1 MKKRRLKLLCL
12 FLTASMTAPTILQY
26 VPGSMSLPYE
36 VQAAGAEDAAEN
48 VQVSARDASDG
59 IDDAWTQDPESVSG
73 SGAVCAVEDGW
84 LHLKSDPSNGNNPGT
99 KPAIFVNPNTFDFSQ
114 EGFFDFTLKSNNGN
128 TGQNDS
134 DRFGVYLGYNT
145 DQNGMFVGYDN
156 GGWFWQKY
164 TGGSGDWY
172 QGSRH
177 AAPAQGEEAAVHIEW
192 TADHKMTLTLD
203 GETVFENED
212 FSGIVDVLGTQIAF
226 KCGSW
231 NQNTTDVLV
240 KDIHYTGQAETAVYP
255 VTGKVLDTQ
264 GSPIEGAKVTIGDTT
279 VETDAEGTYTVEL
292 PDGTYTVTVVKDG
305 YMNGSGSITVSGQE
319 ASVGDITL
327 DVEPDIETETLSTE
341 DMDVYVSKTFPSV
354 VKYEMKGGLEG
365 KTFYG
370 QTEAIN
376 TVRIN
381 GVDIQV
387 APEDVKAEFDG
398 TTATYVMTVKNEEKH
413 IDAEITAELKA
424 EANQLAFNIT
434 KIENKLQDQT
444 TTNKYGDKVETYP
457 LQTIGIPNHSLISVR
472 STQSGANLKGAVM
485 SSNTHKSGDELIQ
498 VNGDMGSYNN
508 RDYMYAFLSTDEMSA
523 GMWSNSEHEGRT
535 VAAPVYGGSQ
545 NTRIYATSEERDGY
559 KTMGLASAE
568 WYYHRNVTDSKGVQ
582 YTVTETEMPQSKI
595 VIAGDMN
602 EDAQVNWQDGAI
614 AFRDIMNNPYKSE
627 EVPELVAWRI
637 AMNFGGQAQNPFLT
651 TLDNV
656 KRVAQHTDGL
666 GQSILLKGYASEGHD
681 SGHPDY
687 DNIGERMGGAE
698 DMNTLMEKGAEY
710 GARFGIH
717 VNASEMYP
725 EAKAF
730 SEELVRR
737 NSAGALS
744 YGWNWLDQGIGID
757 GIYDLASGERQ
768 ARFDALKE
776 KVGDNMDFVYVDV
789 WGNLTSGNSED
800 SWETRKLSDMITD
813 NGWRMTTEWGSGNEY
828 DSTFQ
833 HWACDLTYGGY
844 TSKGENSEVMR
855 FLRNHQKDSW
865 VGDYPSYGGVANAP
879 LLGGYNMK
887 DFEGWQGRNDYDA
900 YITNLYTHDL
910 MTKFLQHYQVVKWED
925 GDPVQM
931 TDNGETYAWT
941 PEKEIT
947 LKADPKKS
955 SAETDTVVVTRGSTD
970 PSDAAY
976 RDRTVTLNGIVI
988 SQGSVTQGDNT
999 NAKGTESYLIPWNW
1013 DSETGDQ
1020 VASEEEKLYHWNT
1033 QGGETTWELQDSWK
1047 NLTDVKVYKLTDLGK
1062 TEEQTIPVVDGTITL
1077 TAEAETP
1084 YVVCKGDEANLEIT
1098 WSEGMHIVDAGF
1110 NSGNDGLNEYWEK
1123 SGEGTAEIAKSQ
1135 YSNPMLKMDGEVS
1148 MTQELTDLKAGEEY
1162 AVYVGVDNRSG
1173 AKASMTVKADDKV
1186 LDSNYTEE
1194 SIAKNYVKA
1203 YTHSNS
1209 SATVDGTSYFQ
1220 NMYVFFTAPES
1231 GTVTLTLSREAG
1243 EGSTYFDDIRVVE
1256 SEMDVVKKDEDGN
1269 VVGMEQDFENNA
1281 QGIYPFVVGGIEG
1294 VEDNRTH
1301 LSELHDPYTQAGWDV
1316 KKMDDVLD
1324 GNWSVKTNGLTQRN
1338 ALVYQTIPQNF
1349 RFEPGRTYKVSF
1361 DYQAGSD
1368 GTYGVTVGDGE
1379 FEGGT
1384 SLETLDMAMGPDQD
1398 GHYETTIT
1406 GSASGQ
1412 TWFGIYSTGTAPD
1425 LQGTSG
1431 SAANFGGYQDFVLDN
1446 LKIELVDEE
1455 VTADSLQVLIEEA
1468 ETGYDK
1474 TEYLDADW
1482 AVFQSALTDAKV
1494 ALNKDKQDQKQIEDA
1509 YYALKAAMMTLDT
1522 ASGTEADDKYDIASD
1537 KYTVEA
1543 GSAQPQ
1549 SGNEGPVEFAQDG
1562 NGSTHWHTSWSADVV
1577 EADGSGDGWYQFNFS
1592 EPMTVNGMRYL
1603 PRSGAA
1609 NANGKIIKADILV
1622 SSDNGASWETAVKDA
1637 EFSTTTMWQKVSF
1650 DAVEGVTNVR
1660 IVATETAGQSAAEAN
1675 KYVSAAEL
1683 RVLQPVEDQTETADK
1698 SALEAAVSGAE
1709 GLNSGDYTEESWKT
1723 VEEKLAEAKAVL
1735 EKEDATAYDI
1745 ALALANLNDAVA
1757 DLEKSENPQPGEEIS
1772 TAVLEYAI
1780 ELAGGVNTDGVIET
1794 VKENFENA
1802 LQNAQDI
1809 LAKVQS
1815 GDASVTQNQVDNAWR
1830 NLIKAMQYMEFKEAN
1845 KDDLAKVI
1853 ALAEE
1858 MNGKLDKY
1866 LDEGKAA
1873 FTTALTE
1880 AKEVYENEIATQEE
1894 VTSAWQNL
1902 LDAMANMMLKP
1913 DKGLLEDL
1921 IAQAEG
1927 LNEADY
1933 EAQSFAVMRTALA
1946 AAKEVFDNAD
1956 ADQEEIDASASAL
1969 KDAIAK
1975 LTPAAGTDQ
1984 SGNGGQSDSTGGS
1997 KTEGQ
2002 TAASADKNSSTASA
2016 GKTSSTQNSGSAAK
2030 ATKTGDTAN
2039 ALPFAAAAAAALA
2052 AGAAV
2057 LLKKKEEN

>member
-1 MKKRRLKLLCL
+1 MKRKLVLRLL
-12 FLTASMTAPTILQY
+12 
-26 VPGSMSLPYE
+26 SLSL
-36 VQAAGAEDAAEN
+36 AATVAGTMFPSNVYFVNAAEN
-48 VQVSARDASDG
+48 SVEAQNSAEDG
-59 IDDAWTQDPESVSG
+59 INDAWTQDPESVSG

-114 EGFFDFTLKSNNGN
+114 DGFFDFTLKTNNAN
-128 TGQNDS
+128 TGTGDC
-134 DRFGVYLGYNT
+134 DRFGVYLGYDT

-164 TGGSGDWY
+164 TGGGGDWY

-177 AAPAQGEEAAVHIEW
+177 AAPAQGEEVAVHIEW

-212 FSGIVDVLGTQIAF
+212 FSGIADVLGIQIAF
-226 KCGSW
+226 KGGSW
-231 NQNTTDVLV
+231 EQNVTDVLV
-240 KDIHYTGQAETAVYP
+240 KDIHYAGQAEAAVYQ
-255 VTGKVLDTQ
+255 VTGKVTDAE
-264 GSPIEGAKVTIGDTT
+264 GSPVEGAKVTAGDAEA
-279 VETDAEGTYTVEL
+279 VTDAEGTYTLEL
-292 PDGTYTVTVVKDG
+292 ADGVYDITVVKDG
-305 YMNGSGSITVSGQE
+305 YITGTGSVEVSGQNAE
-319 ASVGDITL
+319 AADIVL
-327 DVEPDIETETLSTE
+327 DAEPEIETEVLSTDE
-341 DMDVYVSKTFPSV
+341 MDVYVSKTFPSV
-354 VKYEMKGGLEG
+354 VKYEMKGSLEG

-376 TVRIN
+376 TIRIN
-381 GVDIQV
+381 DIDIQV

-398 TTATYVMTVKNEEKH
+398 TTATYVMNVKNEKKH

-424 EANQLAFNIT
+424 EGNQLAFNIT
-434 KIENKLQDQT
+434 KIDNKLQDQT
-444 TTNKYGDKVETYP
+444 TTNKYGDTVETYP
-457 LQTIGIPNHSLISVR
+457 LQTISIPNHSLISVR
-472 STQSGANLKGAVM
+472 STQNGANLKGAVM
-485 SSNTHKSGDELIQ
+485 SSNTHYSGDELIQ
-498 VNGDMGSYNN
+498 VNADMGSYEN

-523 GMWSNSEHEGRT
+523 GMWSNSEHDGRV
-535 VAAPVYGGSQ
+535 VAAPVKGGSQ

-568 WYYHRNVTDSKGVQ
+568 WYYHRNVTDSKGVE

-595 VIAGDMN
+595 IITGDMN
-602 EDAQVNWQDGAI
+602 EDAQIDWQDGAI

-637 AMNFGGQAQNPFLT
+637 AMNFSSQAQNPFLT

-666 GQSILLKGYASEGHD
+666 GQSVLLKGYASEGHD

-687 DNIGERMGGAE
+687 DNIGERIGGAE

-776 KVGDNMDFVYVDV
+776 KVGDNMDFVYLDV
-789 WGNLTSGNSED
+789 WGNLTSGSRED
-800 SWETRKLSDMITD
+800 SWETRKMSDMITD

-931 TDNGETYAWT
+931 TDNGETYTWT

-1062 TEEQTIPVVDGTITL
+1062 TEEQTVPVVDGTITL

-1123 SGEGTAEIAKSQ
+1123 DGEGSAEIAKSQ
-1135 YSNPMLKMDGEVS
+1135 YSNPMLKMDDEVS
-1148 MTQELTDLKAGEEY
+1148 MTQELTDLTPGQEY
-1162 AVYVGVDNRSG
+1162 AVYVGVDNRSE
-1173 AKASMTVKADDKV
+1173 AKASITVKADGKV
-1186 LDSNYTEE
+1186 LDTNYTEE
-1194 SIAKNYVKA
+1194 SIAKNYVQA

-1209 SATVDGTSYFQ
+1209 SATVDGSSYFQ

-1281 QGIYPFVVGGIEG
+1281 QGIYPFVIGSAEG
-1294 VEDNRTH
+1294 VTDNRTH
-1301 LSELHDPYTQAGWDV
+1301 LSELHEPYTQAGWDV
-1316 KKMDDVLD
+1316 KKVDDVLD
-1324 GNWSVKTNGLTQRN
+1324 GKWSVKTNGLTQYN
-1338 ALVYQTIPQNF
+1338 GMIYQTIPQNF
-1349 RFEPGRTYKVSF
+1349 RFEPGVKYTVSF
-1361 DYQAGSD
+1361 DYQAGSE
-1368 GTYGVTVGDGE
+1368 GTYALTVGAGE
-1379 FEGGT
+1379 FAGGT
-1384 SLETLDMAMGPDQD
+1384 ELYPMAKAMGED
-1398 GHYETTIT
+1398 GHYSIDIV
-1406 GSASGQ
+1406 GDISGQ
-1412 TWFGIYSTGTAPD
+1412 TWFGIYSTSTAPD

-1431 SAANFGGYQDFVLDN
+1431 SEADFGGYKDFILDN
-1446 LKIELVDEE
+1446 LKIERVDEE
-1455 VTADSLQVLIEEA
+1455 FTVEELESLIQQADEGYDREDYTAEDWKYLADALADARAAADKGEDASAAEIQEAYYTLRAAMQYLDTIDPASNSSYDIPLDGVVLTTPSEELNGTFGASCGPKEFAIDGNPQTGWMTAYDGWSSLIASGEGWIDMQYPEPHTVDGLRYMASVPSSYNYNAITDADYEIWVKTADSAADPNGEGFAA
-1468 ETGYDK
+1468 EGY
-1474 TEYLDADW
+1474 
-1482 AVFQSALTDAKV
+1482 QKV
-1494 ALNKDKQDQKQIEDA
+1494 AEGTWQYDSSWKMIE
-1509 YYALKAAMMTLDT
+1509 
-1522 ASGTEADDKYDIASD
+1522 
-1537 KYTVEA
+1537 
-1543 GSAQPQ
+1543 
-1549 SGNEGPVEFAQDG
+1549 
-1562 NGSTHWHTSWSADVV
+1562 
-1577 EADGSGDGWYQFNFS
+1577 
-1592 EPMTVNGMRYL
+1592 
-1603 PRSGAA
+1603 
-1609 NANGKIIKADILV
+1609 
-1622 SSDNGASWETAVKDA
+1622 
-1637 EFSTTTMWQKVSF
+1637 F
-1650 DAVEGVTNVR
+1650 DAVENVTNIR
-1660 IVATETAGQSAAEAN
+1660 LLLTR
-1675 KYVSAAEL
+1675 VS
-1683 RVLQPVEDQTETADK
+1683 
-1698 SALEAAVSGAE
+1698 SH
-1709 GLNSGDYTEESWKT
+1709 NYW
-1723 VEEKLAEAKAVL
+1723 
-1735 EKEDATAYDI
+1735 
-1745 ALALANLNDAVA
+1745 ALASEIRGMSKA
-1757 DLEKSENPQPGEEIS
+1757 ENPIEEEPAEEIS

-1780 ELAGGVNTDGVIET
+1780 ELAGGVNTDGVID
-1794 VKENFENA
+1794 VVRENFENA

-1815 GDASVTQNQVDNAWR
+1815 GDTSVTQSQVDNAWR

-1858 MNGKLDKY
+1858 MNGNLDKY
-1866 LDEGKAA
+1866 LEDGKEA
-1873 FTTALTE
+1873 FTAALAE
-1880 AKEVYENEIATQEE
+1880 AKEVCEDPIVAQEE
-1894 VTSAWQNL
+1894 VNSAWQNL
-1902 LDAMANMMLKP
+1902 LNAMANMMLKP
-1913 DKGLLEDL
+1913 DKALLEDL

-1946 AAKEVFDNAD
+1946 AAKDVFENED
-1956 ADQEEIDASASAL
+1956 ADQEEIDASAAAL

-1975 LTPAAGTDQ
+1975 LTAADSGEDQQGGNTGSTDQ
-1984 SGNGGQSDSTGGS
+1984 TDGAVSSTEPP
-1997 KTEGQ
+1997 TL
-2002 TAASADKNSSTASA
+2002 ASAGQNSDTLYAGNTTAGSTAS
-2016 GKTSSTQNSGSAAK
+2016 SQNSGSAAK
-2030 ATKTGDTAN
+2030 ATKTGDTSN
-2039 ALPFAAAAAAALA
+2039 VLPIAASAAAAVLA
-2052 AGAAV
+2052 AGAVIA
-2057 LLKKKEEN
+2057 LKKKEEN

>member
-1 MKKRRLKLLCL
+1 
-12 FLTASMTAPTILQY
+12 
-26 VPGSMSLPYE
+26 
-36 VQAAGAEDAAEN
+36 
-48 VQVSARDASDG
+48 
-59 IDDAWTQDPESVSG
+59 
-73 SGAVCAVEDGW
+73 
-84 LHLKSDPSNGNNPGT
+84 
-99 KPAIFVNPNTFDFSQ
+99 
-114 EGFFDFTLKSNNGN
+114 
-128 TGQNDS
+128 
-134 DRFGVYLGYNT
+134 
-145 DQNGMFVGYDN
+145 
-156 GGWFWQKY
+156 
-164 TGGSGDWY
+164 
-172 QGSRH
+172 
-177 AAPAQGEEAAVHIEW
+177 
-192 TADHKMTLTLD
+192 
-203 GETVFENED
+203 
-212 FSGIVDVLGTQIAF
+212 
-226 KCGSW
+226 
-231 NQNTTDVLV
+231 
-240 KDIHYTGQAETAVYP
+240 
-255 VTGKVLDTQ
+255 
-264 GSPIEGAKVTIGDTT
+264 
-279 VETDAEGTYTVEL
+279 
-292 PDGTYTVTVVKDG
+292 
-305 YMNGSGSITVSGQE
+305 
-319 ASVGDITL
+319 
-327 DVEPDIETETLSTE
+327 
-341 DMDVYVSKTFPSV
+341 
-354 VKYEMKGGLEG
+354 
-365 KTFYG
+365 
-370 QTEAIN
+370 
-376 TVRIN
+376 
-381 GVDIQV
+381 
-387 APEDVKAEFDG
+387 
-398 TTATYVMTVKNEEKH
+398 
-413 IDAEITAELKA
+413 
-424 EANQLAFNIT
+424 
-434 KIENKLQDQT
+434 
-444 TTNKYGDKVETYP
+444 
-457 LQTIGIPNHSLISVR
+457 VR

-498 VNGDMGSYNN
+498 VNGEMGSYSN

-523 GMWSNSEHEGRT
+523 GMWSNSEHEGRV
-535 VAAPVYGGSQ
+535 VAAPVKGGSQ

-568 WYYHRNVTDSKGVQ
+568 WYYHRNVTDSKGVE

-595 VIAGDMN
+595 VITGDMN
-602 EDAQVNWQDGAI
+602 EDAQIDWQDGAI

-666 GQSILLKGYASEGHD
+666 GQSVLLKGYGSEGHD

-687 DNIGERMGGAE
+687 ANIGERIGGAE

-730 SEELVRR
+730 NEEMVRR
-737 NSAGALS
+737 NSSGALS

-757 GIYDLASGERQ
+757 GIYDLASGARE
-768 ARFDALKE
+768 ARFDELKE
-776 KVGDNMDFVYVDV
+776 KVGDNMDFIYLDV
-789 WGNLTSGNSED
+789 WGNLTSGSAED
-800 SWETRKLSDMITD
+800 SWETRKMSKMITD

-833 HWACDLTYGGY
+833 HWATDLTYGGY
-844 TSKGENSEVMR
+844 DSKGENSEVMR

-910 MTKFLQHYQVVKWED
+910 MTKFLQHYKVVKWED
-925 GDPVQM
+925 GEPVQM
-931 TDNGETYAWT
+931 TDNGETYTWI
-941 PEKEIT
+941 PEKQIT

-988 SQGSVTQGDNT
+988 SQGAVTRGDN
-999 NAKGTESYLIPWNW
+999 ASSKGTESYLIPWNW
-1013 DSETGDQ
+1013 DSQTGDE
-1020 VASEEEKLYHWNT
+1020 VASEQEKLYHWNT
-1033 QGGETTWELQDSWK
+1033 QGGTATWELQDSWK
-1047 NLTDVKVYKLTDLGK
+1047 NLSDVKVYKLTDLGK
-1062 TEEQTIPVVDGTITL
+1062 TEEQTVPVVDGTITL

-1084 YVVCKGDEANLEIT
+1084 YVVCKGDEVNLEIT

-1123 SGEGTAEIAKSQ
+1123 SGDGTAEIAKSQ
-1135 YSNPMLKMDGEVS
+1135 YSNPMMKLDGEVS
-1148 MTQELTDLKAGEEY
+1148 MTQELTELTPGQKY
-1162 AVYVGVDNRSG
+1162 AVYVGVDNRSE
-1173 AKASMTVKADDKV
+1173 AKAYMTVKAGDEV

-1194 SIAKNYVKA
+1194 SIAKNYVQA

-1209 SATVDGTSYFQ
+1209 SATVDGSSYFQ
-1220 NMYVFFTAPES
+1220 NMYIFFTAPES
-1231 GTVTLTLSREAG
+1231 GTVTLTLSRDAG

-1281 QGIYPFVVGGIEG
+1281 QGIYPFVIGAIEG

-1324 GNWSVKTNGLTQRN
+1324 GNWSVKTNGLVQRN

-1368 GTYGVTVGDGE
+1368 GTYGVTIGDGE

-1384 SLETLDMAMGPDQD
+1384 SLEALDMAMGADQD

-1455 VTADSLQVLIEEA
+1455 VTADSLQTLIDEA
-1468 ETGYDK
+1468 ESSYEKSD
-1474 TEYLDADW
+1474 YLDADW
-1482 AVFQSALTDAKV
+1482 AVFQNALTYAKV
-1494 ALNKDKQDQKQIEDA
+1494 ALNKDKQNQKEIEDA

-1522 ASGTEADDKYDIASD
+1522 ASGTEADDKYDITSD

-1603 PRSGAA
+1603 PRIGAA
-1609 NANGKIIKADILV
+1609 NANGKIVKADILV
-1622 SSDNGASWETAVKDA
+1622 SKDNGTSWETAAKDA
-1637 EFSTTTMWQKVSF
+1637 EFSTTTMWQKVNF

-1660 IVATETAGQSAAEAN
+1660 IVATETAGQSAAESN

-1683 RVLQPVEDQTETADK
+1683 RVLQPVEDEPETVDK
-1698 SALEAAVSGAE
+1698 SALEAAVSEAE
-1709 GLNSGDYTEESWKT
+1709 SLDSGDYTEETWSV
-1723 VEEKLAEAKAVL
+1723 VEEKLAEAKEVL

-1745 ALALANLNDAVA
+1745 ALALANLKDAVA
-1757 DLEKSENPQPGEEIS
+1757 DLEESENPEPGEEIS
-1772 TAVLEYAI
+1772 TAVLEYVI
-1780 ELAGGVNTDGVIET
+1780 ELAGSVNTDGVIDT
-1794 VKENFENA
+1794 VKENFEKA

-1815 GDASVTQNQVDNAWR
+1815 GDASVTQSQVDDAWR
-1830 NLIKAMQYMEFKEAN
+1830 NLIKAMQYMEFKAAN
-1845 KDDLAKVI
+1845 KEDLAKVI

-1858 MNGKLDKY
+1858 MNSNLDKY
-1866 LDEGKAA
+1866 LEDGKAA
-1873 FTTALTE
+1873 FTSALEE
-1880 AKEVYENEIATQEE
+1880 AKAVYENEIATQEE
-1894 VTSAWQNL
+1894 VNSAWQNL
-1902 LDAMANMMLKP
+1902 LNAIANMMLKP

-1933 EAQSFAVMRTALA
+1933 EAQSFAAMRTALV
-1946 AAKEVFDNAD
+1946 AAKEVLADENATE
-1956 ADQEEIDASASAL
+1956 EEISTSVAALEDAL
-1969 KDAIAK
+1969 AK
-1975 LTPAAGTDQ
+1975 LTPVSTGGDQ
-1984 SGNGGQSDSTGGS
+1984 SGSGNGSQDQTGGTSDKDNTSSAGNTSSS
-1997 KTEGQ
+1997 KTSG
-2002 TAASADKNSSTASA
+2002 TNAA
-2016 GKTSSTQNSGSAAK
+2016 
-2030 ATKTGDTAN
+2030 KTGDTAN
-2039 ALPFAAAAAAALA
+2039 ALPIAATAAAAALA

-2057 LLKKKEEN
+2057 VLIKKKEDN